1 MVLGLPLPPGMVDTI
16 IRLTALVVL
25 TLAALN
31 ALQAGTVFL
40 RLLRRL
46 GHRRGGLALVLP
58 TFRSTA
64 DVRDWLEDWRV
75 FLNCA
80 DPALVALRHDARI
93 VIGRHLHLAIV
104 SNTWALALI
113 AIAPPLA

>member
-31 ALQAGTVFL
+31 ALQAGTVFV
-40 RLLRRL
+40 RLLQRL
-46 GHRRGGLALVLP
+46 AHRRGGLALVLP
-58 TFRSTA
+58 TFRSPG
-64 DVRDWLEDWRV
+64 DVCYCLDDCRV
-75 FLNCA
+75 FLHCT
-80 DPALVALRHDARI
+80 DPSRSALRHDTRV
-93 VIGRHLHLAIV
+93 VIGRHLHLTIV

-113 AIAPPLA
+113 AIAPPIA